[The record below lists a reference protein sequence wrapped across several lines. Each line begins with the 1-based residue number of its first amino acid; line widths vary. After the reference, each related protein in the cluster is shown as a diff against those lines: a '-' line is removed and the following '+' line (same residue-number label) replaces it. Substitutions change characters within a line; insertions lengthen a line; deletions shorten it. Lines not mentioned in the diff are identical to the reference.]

1 MQGITRILE
10 AISRQAEWWIVG
22 LLAVLLLLILALIS
36 QQVRLSRLN
45 RRLDR
50 LTRGATGVSLEQ
62 ALTEY
67 LAQIDRYDTRMC
79 DAERRCTALEDTIR
93 YCLRYVGMVRYDAV
107 EDMGGQQSFSLALM
121 DDSDN
126 GLLIT
131 NVTGRQSSRVYAK
144 SIKGGHANLPLSP
157 EEKQAITD
165 ALQPGRTP
173 AQ

>member
-1 MQGITRILE
+1 MQGITQIPE

-22 LLAVLLLLILALIS
+22 LLAVVILLVLALVS
-36 QQVRLSRLN
+36 QQVRINRLN
-45 RRLDR
+45 RRIER

-67 LAQIDRYDTRMC
+67 LAQIDRYDARMC

-126 GLLIT
+126 GLVVT

-157 EEKQAITD
+157 EEKQAIAD
-165 ALQPGRTP
+165 ALQPERS
-173 AQ
+173 AKQ